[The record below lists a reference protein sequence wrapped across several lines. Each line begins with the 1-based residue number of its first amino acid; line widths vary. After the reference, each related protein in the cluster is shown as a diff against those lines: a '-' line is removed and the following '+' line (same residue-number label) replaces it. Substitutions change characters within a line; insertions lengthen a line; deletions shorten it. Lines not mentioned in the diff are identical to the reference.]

1 MLLLSAQLYMFYS
14 HTTLIVNWTIE
25 HSSVNDVGNFL
36 LILKSIQC
44 DPKKADTVSQMEN
57 SLFIEINCS
66 LLAKFWPQI

>member
-1 MLLLSAQLYMFYS
+1 M
-14 HTTLIVNWTIE
+14 
-25 HSSVNDVGNFL
+25 NDVGNFL
-36 LILKSIQC
+36 LILKSTQC